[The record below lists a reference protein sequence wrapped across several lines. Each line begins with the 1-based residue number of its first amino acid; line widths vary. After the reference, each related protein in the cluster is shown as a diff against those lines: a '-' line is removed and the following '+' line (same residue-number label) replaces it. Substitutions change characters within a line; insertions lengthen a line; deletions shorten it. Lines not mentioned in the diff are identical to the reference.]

1 MLGCRFASMNRPTMS
16 RWTEV
21 LLAALTSAMPL
32 AAALVFGDPLYLG
45 PWYYASVF
53 GAAIVLSVLLRPAPL
68 FTLGATVA
76 LLATFAGYWAVALS
90 RTTPDGLLG
99 LGHLSSLPG
108 AALGLIVGWL
118 VVRKG
123 SGQLAALG
131 VGFGWAVAG
140 FCVNQLIVCN
150 TLMACGPLSWWR

>member
-1 MLGCRFASMNRPTMS
+1 MS
-16 RWTEV
+16 RRTEI
-21 LLAALTSAMPL
+21 LLAFITAAIPV
-32 AAALVFGDPLYLG
+32 AAALMFGDRLYLG
-45 PWYYASVF
+45 LWYYASVF
-53 GAAIVLSVLLRPAPL
+53 GAVLLLSALLRPPPL

-76 LLATFAGYWAVALS
+76 LLATVAGYWAVALS
-90 RTTPDGLLG
+90 RTTVDGLLG
-99 LGHLSSLPG
+99 LGHLCSLPG

-123 SGQLAALG
+123 RSQLAALG
-131 VGFGWAVAG
+131 VGFGLVLAG